1 MALDDDALRAI
12 VDPPVDGPVFSGD
25 VSGLDPM
32 SAALMA
38 ATADW
43 PAVAA
48 QLRLDRAAAA
58 EELAVAHSKFFDDA
72 GGGQK

>member
-12 VDPPVDGPVFSGD
+12 VGPPVDGPVFSGD

-32 SAALMA
+32 SAAVMA
-38 ATADW
+38 AMADW
-43 PAVAA
+43 PAVTA
-48 QLRLDRAAAA
+48 QLRLDRAAAT
-58 EELAVAHSKFFDDA
+58 EELAIARSKFFHDA

>member
-12 VDPPVDGPVFSGD
+12 VDPPVDGPVLSG
-25 VSGLDPM
+25 GPDPM

-38 ATADW
+38 AMADW
-43 PAVAA
+43 PAVTA
-48 QLRLDRAAAA
+48 QLRLDRSAAA
-58 EELAVAHSKFFDDA
+58 EELAIAHSKFFYDA